1 MKFYN
6 NRQLCIFLAFLEAN
20 RPVTSEEL
28 SKIAKISVRTVKDEI
43 RVLKELI
50 KDMGLNLVSKSGCG
64 YYLQYDDPERFH
76 EIRESMFSQYR
87 SASVVPTDFKER
99 VNYII
104 RRLLTAP
111 DYLKTEDFA
120 EGLYV
125 NKRALMKEMKEA
137 REMLAY
143 YGIGIE
149 TRPGHGM
156 RINADEYHLRICMV
170 DYFEFY
176 LHRVQPFFH
185 AEGFLEA
192 FDFDFEERLSIR
204 KVLMQN
210 LISLNIIVPD
220 YCSQKMVIHLILTRS
235 RVRKGFRMTLP
246 EMDMEQVKK
255 FPEYG
260 YADRIVGELAEHFPD
275 FILFDEADRAYLAL
289 HLAVGRDMLDDAYDM
304 EAYADF
310 YLEAMG
316 LCGLVMEILKTEYT
330 LDPELS
336 PYFKQD
342 LMHILVSLCI
352 KQRFEIKEIQGS
364 PTRTNHIGRNILQ
377 SPVCVTVCIRLIE
390 ALERKLNGRVSEYD
404 MLNLAYLIY
413 NLLDFIPLEF
423 EKANVILIA
432 ENSKFAVRSV
442 ERSFR
447 RELGDYLDRIDIA
460 EVYELRSMNLEE
472 YDGVFTAHNIPNFL
486 FPMVPVKISY
496 FIGISECDMIFRTI
510 ILKKQK
516 WFEKLPDLKETTI
529 YWNYRIDSVEMILK
543 MLIFKHFK
551 DQRQGEDFLNRWL
564 KYSGQ
569 FNLHSYNHILIF
581 CNLPGEKGQDGI
593 EIFELEKALSWKD
606 NVVKYVVYFSMEI
619 RESQGLKLLEI
630 VLRTLAK
637 DDFLFQKL
645 LKGNA
650 EDLYR
655 EALEKCM
662 LRK

>member
-6 NRQLCIFLAFLEAN
+6 NRQLCIFLALLEAN

-43 RVLKELI
+43 RVLKELM
-50 KDMGLNLVSKSGCG
+50 KDVGLDLVSKSGCG
-64 YYLQYDDPERFH
+64 YYLQYEDPEKFH
-76 EIRESMFSQYR
+76 EIRENMFSKYR

-111 DYLKTEDFA
+111 GYLKAEDFA
-120 EGLYV
+120 DGLYV
-125 NKRALMKEMKEA
+125 NKRALVREMKEA

-143 YGIGIE
+143 YGIEIE
-149 TRPGHGM
+149 TRPGNGM
-156 RINADEYHLRICMV
+156 RIKTDEYHLRICMV

-192 FDFDFEERLSIR
+192 FDFDFEERLNIR

-220 YCSQKMVIHLILTRS
+220 YCSQKLVIHLILMRS
-235 RVRKGFRMTLP
+235 RARRGFRMALS
-246 EMDMEQVKK
+246 EKDMKQVKK

-260 YADRIVGELAEHFPD
+260 YADRIIGELAEHFPD
-275 FILFDEADRAYLAL
+275 FDLLDEADRVYLAL
-289 HLAVGRDMLDDAYDM
+289 HLAVGRDMLDDAYDI
-304 EAYADF
+304 ESYAGF
-310 YLEAMG
+310 YLEATG
-316 LCGLVMEILKTEYT
+316 LCRQITAILKEEYA
-330 LDPELS
+330 LLPELS

-352 KQRFEIKEIQGS
+352 KQRFDIKEIQGS

-377 SPVCVTVCIRLIE
+377 SPVCVAVCIRLVE
-390 ALERKLNGRVSEYD
+390 VLEKELKGQVSEYD

-423 EKANVILIA
+423 EKSNVILIA

-442 ERSFR
+442 ERNLR
-447 RELGDYLDRIDIA
+447 RELGDYLNRIDIA

-472 YDGVFTAHNIPNFL
+472 YDGIFTAHNIPNFL
-486 FPMVPVKISY
+486 FSMVPVKISY
-496 FIGISECDMIFRTI
+496 FIGINECDMIFKTI
-510 ILKKQK
+510 ILKKQR
-516 WFEKLPDLKETTI
+516 WFDELPDLREARI
-529 YWNYRIDSVEMILK
+529 YLNYRIDSVEMILQ
-543 MLIFKHFK
+543 MLAFKHFK
-551 DQRQGEDFLNRWL
+551 NQKQGEAFQKRWL

-569 FNLHSYNHILIF
+569 FNLHSYNHILIL
-581 CNLPGEKGQDGI
+581 CSLPGEAGQDGV
-593 EIFELEKALSWKD
+593 EIFELEKVLSWKD
-606 NVVKYVVYFSMEI
+606 NVVKYVVYLSMEV
-619 RESQGLKLLEI
+619 REGSSLKILEI

-637 DDFLFQKL
+637 DDFLFQRL
-645 LKGNA
+645 LKGKA
-650 EDLYR
+650 DDLYR
-655 EALEKCM
+655 DALEKCM